1 MAYISTNSTGNFV
14 RLDIVSTGVNFDSNI
29 SLAFAGTANVSTIPA
44 LQDATINATPGLF
57 RWQQLDSASEYV
69 LTTPSTN
76 SVAVTLVLDDTTFF
90 TGTGTTPGVFT
101 LVNNKAL
108 VYFRMYWSG
117 SASGDKFVQG
127 KGYLS
132 ALAPTVNP
140 GAPVWVSPL
149 TIEVVG
155 NYEQGTVA

>member
-1 MAYISTNSTGNFV
+1 MAYINVNSTGSFV
-14 RLDIVSTGVNFDSNI
+14 KLELVSTGANFDSNI
-29 SLAFAGTANVSTIPA
+29 AAAFTANANVSTVPA
-44 LQDATINATPGLF
+44 LQDVTLNATPGLF
-57 RWQQLDSASEYV
+57 RWSQLDSASEYV

-76 SVAVTLVLDDTTFF
+76 SVAVTLVLDDTSFF
-90 TGTGTTPGVFT
+90 TGTGATDGIFD

-108 VYFRMYWSG
+108 VYFRLFWAG
-117 SASGDKFVQG
+117 STTGDRYVMG

-140 GAPVWVSPL
+140 GAPVWVSPI

-155 NYEQGTVA
+155 DYIQGVV

>member
-1 MAYISTNSTGNFV
+1 MAYINVNTTGSFV
-14 RLDIVSTGVNFDSNI
+14 RLDLVATGADFSSNI
-29 SLAFAGTANVSTIPA
+29 AAAFAANANVSTVPA
-44 LQDATINATPGLF
+44 LQDVTLNATPGLF

-90 TGTGTTPGVFT
+90 TGTGSTPGLFS
-101 LVNNKAL
+101 LVNSKTL
-108 VYFRMYWSG
+108 TYFRLYWAG
-117 SASGDKFVQG
+117 STTGKKYVEG

-140 GAPVWVSPL
+140 GSPVWTTPI

-155 NYEQGTVA
+155 DYVQGTV